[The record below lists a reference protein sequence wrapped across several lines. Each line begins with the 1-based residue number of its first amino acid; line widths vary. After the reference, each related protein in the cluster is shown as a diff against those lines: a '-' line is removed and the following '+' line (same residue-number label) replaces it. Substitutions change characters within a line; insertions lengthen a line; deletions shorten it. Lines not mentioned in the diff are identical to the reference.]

1 MKKIFLAVIAICVGG
16 ETVSAQGFGINAA
29 IVDRSGNRHEVRK
42 LNYQGSDEFE
52 IYVGNQRRILKMH
65 DIDRLT
71 IRGDKNDEEK
81 SVVVSLRTGEVINAT
96 LLYGGSSSPHMD

>member
-16 ETVSAQGFGINAA
+16 ENVSAQGFGINAA

-71 IRGDKNDEEK
+71 IRGDKNDEEQ

-96 LLYGGSSSPHMD
+96 L